1 MQKLQ
6 YLPVLTL
13 VILRLAT
20 SAEAETVTGTIYAN
34 NNASFYVKGKLV
46 AASLSHHTTPSTSLS
61 RFPQAQTLLSQLR
74 PTTSP
79 TM

>member
-34 NNASFYVKGKLV
+34 NNAS
-46 AASLSHHTTPSTSLS
+46 T
-61 RFPQAQTLLSQLR
+61 
-74 PTTSP
+74 
-79 TM
+79 